1 MTAYQVV
8 FQVPKD
14 GAEFYETVVR
24 NVRNVGT
31 ELDDVAIRIIAHGDG
46 IEFATGRTTTSS
58 GVQAAMK
65 AGVEVLACQN
75 TLRRKEIPESE
86 VLPGVQLVRA
96 GLAELVRLQHD
107 GWAYIHP

>member
-1 MTAYQVV
+1 MAAYRVV
-8 FQVPKD
+8 VQVPRE
-14 GAEFYETVVR
+14 GVEFYETVLR
-24 NVRNVGT
+24 NVRNLGA
-31 ELDDVAIRIIAHGDG
+31 ELGDVAIRIIAHGNG
-46 IEFATGRTTTSS
+46 IEFATARTAASS
-58 GVQAAMK
+58 GVQAVLD

-75 TLRRKEIPESE
+75 TLRRKEIAQSE